1 MTIVLPRDRQHWL
14 ELRAGVVTST
24 EVSALFGESPYLTA
38 FELWHR
44 KKSGDL
50 GEIADNDRM
59 KWGRRLEASIA
70 EGVAE
75 DFGVDVRNL
84 QEFAT
89 HDDVRM
95 GASFDYEIIGTL
107 AHEPLTGDRRLVDL
121 YDEFGPGVMEI
132 KNVDGLAW
140 RNNWTR
146 GEVAE
151 APAHI
156 EIQLQAQLDCLC
168 REWGCIVALV
178 GGNEAHVIIRKR
190 DPAVGNA
197 LRRKVAE
204 FWASIEANNP
214 PPPVMP
220 QDAAFIVQLYQFAEP
235 GKLFDGRGDAEIAS
249 LCAEYHQAGKDEK
262 AAKDRKESA
271 RARLLERIGDA
282 EKVMADGF
290 TVSAGMVGPAEIPAY
305 TRAGYRSFRLT
316 AKKTTSK
323 E

>member
-1 MTIVLPRDRQHWL
+1 MTVILPRDRQHRL

-44 KKSGDL
+44 KKNGEL
-50 GEIADNDRM
+50 GEIEDNDRM

-70 EGVAE
+70 HGVAE
-75 DFGVDVRNL
+75 DFGVVVRDL

-89 HDDVRM
+89 CEGVRM
-95 GASFDYEIIGTL
+95 GASFDFEINDERDDL
-107 AHEPLTGDRRLVDL
+107 SAVNDMRLLDL
-121 YDEFGPGVMEI
+121 LRHHGPGVMEI
-132 KNVDGLAW
+132 KNVDFLAW
-140 RNNWTR
+140 RNNWTA
-146 GEVAE
+146 GDVAE

-156 EIQLQAQLDCLC
+156 EIQLQAQLECLD

-178 GGNEAHVIIRKR
+178 GGNEAHVIVRRR
-190 DPAVGNA
+190 DRAVGQA

-204 FWASIEANNP
+204 FWQSIDDNNP

-220 QDAAFIVQLYQFAEP
+220 QDAAFIVQLYQYAEP
-235 GKLFDGRGDAEIAS
+235 GKLFDARGDAEIAS
-249 LCAEYHQAGKDEK
+249 VCAEYSQAGKDEK
-262 AAKDRKESA
+262 AAKDRKDSA

-282 EKVMADGF
+282 EKVLVDGF

-305 TRAGYRSFRLT
+305 TRAGYRGFRVT
-316 AKKTTSK
+316 AKKAK
-323 E
+323 GEA

>member
-1 MTIVLPRDRQHWL
+1 MGICIPRDRQHWL
-14 ELRAGVVTST
+14 ELRAAVVTST

-70 EGVAE
+70 HGVAE
-75 DFGVDVRNL
+75 DFGVDARNI
-84 QEFAT
+84 EHFAT

-95 GASFDYEIIGTL
+95 GASFDFEIVGLL
-107 AHEPLTGDRRLVDL
+107 AHGPLTGDSRLVDL
-121 YDEFGPGVMEI
+121 YEEHGPGVMEI
-132 KNVDGLAW
+132 KNVDSLAW

-146 GEVAE
+146 GDVAE

-156 EIQLQAQLDCLC
+156 EIQLQAQLDCLG
-168 REWGCIVALV
+168 RKWGCIVALV
-178 GGNEAHVIIRKR
+178 GGNEAHVIVRKR
-190 DPAVGNA
+190 DRAVGAA

-204 FWASIEANNP
+204 FWQSIEDNNP

-235 GKLFDGRGDAEIAS
+235 GKLFDARGDAEIAS
-249 LCAEYHQAGKDEK
+249 LCAEYNQAGKDEK

-271 RARLLERIGDA
+271 RARILERIGDA
-282 EKVMADGF
+282 EKVLADGF
-290 TVSAGMVGPAEIPAY
+290 SVSCAMVAPAEIPAY
-305 TRAGYRSFRLT
+305 TRAGYRGFRIT
-316 AKKTTSK
+316 AKKVK